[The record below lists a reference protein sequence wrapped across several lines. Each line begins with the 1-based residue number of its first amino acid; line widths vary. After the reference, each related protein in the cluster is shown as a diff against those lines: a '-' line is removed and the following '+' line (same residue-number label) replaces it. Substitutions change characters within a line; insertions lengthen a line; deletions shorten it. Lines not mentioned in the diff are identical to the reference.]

1 MKRLLN
7 RALNFAILPLKLDI
21 TEVLV
26 DFNKFYRAAI
36 WQEYWFEREVDEDYI
51 KPIFKKNKFNLPK
64 NHETPKGLKT
74 FWNSIKSE
82 IMDPKNRTNEKCNLP
97 HDEILAL
104 KELVRLQRERVIV
117 IKPCDKGA
125 GVIIL
130 DFLVYMRSCYDHLL
144 AVQPNTNV
152 EGENNCVT
160 KKQSIIKGQY
170 TVIWFFSRKF
180 LKEKRIKSVFFK

>member
-1 MKRLLN
+1 
-7 RALNFAILPLKLDI
+7 
-21 TEVLV
+21 
-26 DFNKFYRAAI
+26 
-36 WQEYWFEREVDEDYI
+36 
-51 KPIFKKNKFNLPK
+51 
-64 NHETPKGLKT
+64 
-74 FWNSIKSE
+74 
-82 IMDPKNRTNEKCNLP
+82 MDPKNRTNEKCNLP

-152 EGENNCVT
+152 EGDEPKTCYKKEDEFSLDKAKRKIKAALDEGIEREIISRDDYKAMDPVDKNPSTDQLHHFVKKT
-160 KKQSIIKGQY
+160 KTNTNY
-170 TVIWFFSRKF
+170 M
-180 LKEKRIKSVFFK
+180 